1 MPYSVSFKLSLS
13 VVLLTTI
20 AQASVIPAPAPDGF
34 IARTDRRGVMLPTGD
49 GFISKTSKRTDPRAM
64 MPYEN
69 GVIIPIDRD
78 IEAFERAI
86 ITDPNAVITSSNRRD
101 YPGGLI
107 SRTAC
112 EGPQCDDLVDGF
124 LSGGGPRDVIIPPVV
139 EPATGEAMP
148 VFGDR
153 SVTGTDPEP
162 QDASSMR
169 GPTGTDPEPT
179 EP

>member
-1 MPYSVSFKLSLS
+1 MPYSVSLKLLLS
-13 VVLLTTI
+13 VVLLATL
-20 AQASVIPAPAPDGF
+20 AQASVIP
-34 IARTDRRGVMLPTGD
+34 V
-49 GFISKTSKRTDPRAM
+49 
-64 MPYEN
+64 
-69 GVIIPIDRD
+69 
-78 IEAFERAI
+78 AFERAI

-101 YPGGLI
+101 YPGRLI
-107 SRTAC
+107 GRTAC
-112 EGPQCDDLVDGF
+112 ERPQCDDLVDGF
-124 LSGGGPRDVIIPPVV
+124 LSGEGRREIIIPPPV

-153 SVTGTDPEP
+153 SVTGTNPEP